1 MSKFIQITNID
12 ASEILLEAGK
22 MPLLFSDKDIKYN
35 LNKFLE
41 HKVPVLWITGMSGG
55 GKTTLANKIA
65 DEANA
70 DLLSLDTIKHFI
82 NLMISYDDEVNEI
95 VSKDDN
101 FYLIQKLLKKD
112 PDKYL
117 EKPLHGKPY
126 LELLCYLIKEV
137 LKKHNNSNQ
146 IIIEGVQIADM
157 FWFDKSFYNENSA
170 IIIKGTSLATSFFR
184 RLKRDQGRGGFIN
197 KFSDIGKILRLYKEW
212 YDNQNEFRETITP
225 NNESWS
231 DEKSILAAMNETDRE
246 YAETSHSNIKH
257 QYVYKENEQPVGF
270 INLME
275 DTNNDPNGVYIAIG
289 IHPKFRGKG
298 IFKKLI
304 DNACSW
310 LNHQDKYK
318 FILYYLNKTNTASL
332 RAISK
337 ISAFKRQKAEYNKFI
352 FRYDKI
358 KNPVKESY
366 SPPMSVSEIKKNYP
380 TKASSLLKDP
390 VHRWRAENGIELIH
404 KEPTLD
410 ELNRIW
416 NNWLLMSDEQKKI
429 SDEYSKKIFGKSN
442 EAHFKELI
450 KSYK

>member
-1 MSKFIQITNID
+1 MSKFIQATNID
-12 ASEILLEAGK
+12 ASEVLLEAGK

-65 DEANA
+65 DETNA

-82 NLMISYDDEVNEI
+82 NLMISCDDEVNEI

-137 LKKHNNSNQ
+137 LKKHSNSNQ

-212 YDNQNEFRETITP
+212 YDEQNEFRGTVTP
-225 NNESWS
+225 NN
-231 DEKSILAAMNETDRE
+231 
-246 YAETSHSNIKH
+246 
-257 QYVYKENEQPVGF
+257 
-270 INLME
+270 
-275 DTNNDPNGVYIAIG
+275 
-289 IHPKFRGKG
+289 
-298 IFKKLI
+298 
-304 DNACSW
+304 
-310 LNHQDKYK
+310 
-318 FILYYLNKTNTASL
+318 
-332 RAISK
+332 
-337 ISAFKRQKAEYNKFI
+337 
-352 FRYDKI
+352 
-358 KNPVKESY
+358 ESY